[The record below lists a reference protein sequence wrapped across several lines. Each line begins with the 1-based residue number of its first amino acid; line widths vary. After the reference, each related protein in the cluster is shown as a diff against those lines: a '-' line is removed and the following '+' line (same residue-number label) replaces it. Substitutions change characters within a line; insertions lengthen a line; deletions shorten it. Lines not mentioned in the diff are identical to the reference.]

1 MGGSL
6 KASDSLETVAFAVGD
21 ALRRHGVA
29 AVMTGGACA
38 TWFSGG
44 EYQSSDVDFVTQG
57 DPQQRV
63 VDEALGELG
72 FRRDRDRYVHPHL
85 PYLVEFPAG
94 PLAIG
99 ADHDIRPVQITAGGI
114 RIRSLSATDACRD
127 RLSAFYHWN
136 DRQSLDV
143 ALAIAR
149 RHRLDL
155 RKIRSWSESEGM
167 SEKYER
173 FRSAL
178 RQRRADRRRAKNR

>member
-1 MGGSL
+1 MTAL

-44 EYQSSDVDFVTQG
+44 EYQSSDVDFVTEG

-63 VDEALGELG
+63 VDEALGTLG
-72 FRRDRDRYVHPHL
+72 FYRNRDRYVHPDL
-85 PYLVEFPAG
+85 PYVVEFPAG

-99 ADHDIRPVQITAGGI
+99 ADHDIRPVRITAAGV

-127 RLSAFYHWN
+127 RLAAYYHWN
-136 DRQSLDV
+136 DRQSLEV

-149 RHRLDL
+149 RHKLDL

-167 SEKYER
+167 REKYDR
-173 FRSAL
+173 FRAAL
-178 RQRRADRRRAKNR
+178 RQRRADRRRPKRR

>member
-1 MGGSL
+1 MGAL
-6 KASDSLETVAFAVGD
+6 KARDSLATVAFAVGD

-63 VDEALGELG
+63 VDEALSELG
-72 FRRDRDRYVHPHL
+72 FRRNRDRYVHPDL
-85 PYLVEFPAG
+85 PYVVEFPAG

-99 ADHDIRPVQITAGGI
+99 ADHDIRPIQIAAGGI

-127 RLSAFYHWN
+127 RLAAFYHWN
-136 DRQSLDV
+136 DRQSLEV

-149 RHRLDL
+149 RHKLDL
-155 RKIRSWSESEGM
+155 RKIRTWSESEGM
-167 SEKYER
+167 TEKYDR
-173 FRSAL
+173 FRTAL
-178 RQRRADRRRAKNR
+178 KQRRADHRRRKSR